1 MSRVAK
7 GFWPCQYWRIFVIR
21 KKDNISSV
29 RLGDFSAHLATPSG
43 KRTNRKKNTC
53 GSPLNRD
60 EGLFLPQEYR
70 ALTLLDKTELVFPYL
85 LVFLLATIGIL
96 NKLVS
101 SL

>member
-29 RLGDFSAHLATPSG
+29 LSGDFSAHLATPSS
-43 KRTNRKKNTC
+43 KRTNRKKKTC
-53 GSPLNRD
+53 GSPLNRV

-70 ALTLLDKTELVFPYL
+70 ASTLLDKTELFFPYL
-85 LVFLLATIGIL
+85 LGFLLATIGIL
-96 NKLVS
+96 NKFVS